1 VSKKKN
7 SQKLPPFVAL
17 HRHTINSAAWKVMSG
32 GAKAAFVA
40 LKLKYSYDTQNA
52 VFLSSR
58 DGAEQLG
65 VCKDTV
71 GTYLRELEHYGFIVK
86 LREAHLGVEGEGK
99 SAHYRITDCGY
110 AGKPATR
117 EFEKCD
123 GVIFDPEEQKA
134 VGKKPQHKKKPQQPK
149 KTESRPKNS
158 DALSENSDIRRFQ

>member
-1 VSKKKN
+1 
-7 SQKLPPFVAL
+7 
-17 HRHTINSAAWKVMSG
+17 MSG